1 MRKSSRVITY
11 SKLKLE
17 NEFLQNW
24 NIDYQCGEYLSSVSN
39 INLLD
44 IKKFKLIHK

>member
-24 NIDYQCGEYLSSVSN
+24 NIDYQCGEYLIFSIEYQSAGY
-39 INLLD
+39 
-44 IKKFKLIHK
+44 